1 MKLTQTTADK
11 FAIGLSLMCT
21 VHCFATPIILAL
33 LPSLAVL
40 QINAEQFHLWILAVL
55 QINAEQFHLWI
66 LAVVLPTSL
75 LALSLGCKKHKRTRY
90 MACGVVGLACLIIAV
105 LLGQEEAEKALT
117 LIGSAFI
124 ALAHWFNYQQCFKK
138 NNENCPCSGDKSDQ
152 LV

>member
-21 VHCFATPIILAL
+21 VHCFATPVILAL
-33 LPSLAVL
+33 LPSFAVL
-40 QINAEQFHLWILAVL
+40 QINGEQFHLWVLA
-55 QINAEQFHLWI
+55 A
-66 LAVVLPTSL
+66 VLPTSL

-90 MACGVVGLACLIIAV
+90 MACGVVGLAFLIIAV

-138 NNENCPCSGDKSDQ
+138 NNEKCTAC
-152 LV
+152 L

>member
-1 MKLTQTTADK
+1 MKLTQTAADK

-21 VHCFATPIILAL
+21 VHCFATPVILAL
-33 LPSLAVL
+33 LPSFAVL
-40 QINAEQFHLWILAVL
+40 QINGEQFHLWV
-55 QINAEQFHLWI
+55 

-90 MACGVVGLACLIIAV
+90 MACGVVGLAFLIIAV
-105 LLGQEEAEKALT
+105 LLGYEEAEKVLT

>member
-11 FAIGLSLMCT
+11 LAIGLSLMCT
-21 VHCFATPIILAL
+21 VHCFATPVILAL
-33 LPSLAVL
+33 LPSFAVL
-40 QINAEQFHLWILAVL
+40 QINAEQFHLWV
-55 QINAEQFHLWI
+55 

-75 LALSLGCKKHKRTRY
+75 LALSLGCKKHKRIRY
-90 MACGVVGLACLIIAV
+90 MACGVVGLACLITAV
-105 LLGQEEAEKALT
+105 LLGHEVAEKALT

-138 NNENCPCSGDKSDQ
+138 NNENCPCSGDKSDE

>member
-11 FAIGLSLMCT
+11 LAIGLSLMCT
-21 VHCFATPIILAL
+21 VHCFATPVILAL

-40 QINAEQFHLWILAVL
+40 QINAEQFHLWV
-55 QINAEQFHLWI
+55 

>member
-11 FAIGLSLMCT
+11 LAIGLSLMCT
-21 VHCFATPIILAL
+21 VHCFATPVILAL
-33 LPSLAVL
+33 LPSFAVL
-40 QINAEQFHLWILAVL
+40 QINGEQFHLWV
-55 QINAEQFHLWI
+55 

-90 MACGVVGLACLIIAV
+90 MACGVVGLAFLIIAV
-105 LLGQEEAEKALT
+105 LLGQEEAEKVLT

>member
-11 FAIGLSLMCT
+11 LAIGLSLMCT
-21 VHCFATPIILAL
+21 VHCFATPVILAL
-33 LPSLAVL
+33 LPS
-40 QINAEQFHLWILAVL
+40 LAVL

-90 MACGVVGLACLIIAV
+90 MACGVVGLAFLIIAV

-124 ALAHWFNYQQCFKK
+124 ALAHWFNYQLCFKK
-138 NNENCPCSGDKSDQ
+138 NNAKCRCSGDKSDQ

>member
-21 VHCFATPIILAL
+21 VHCFATPVILAL
-33 LPSLAVL
+33 LPSFAVL
-40 QINAEQFHLWILAVL
+40 QINAEQFHLWVLA
-55 QINAEQFHLWI
+55 A
-66 LAVVLPTSL
+66 VLPTSL

-90 MACGVVGLACLIIAV
+90 MACGVVGLAFLIIAV

-138 NNENCPCSGDKSDQ
+138 NNEKCRCSGDKSDQ

>member
-11 FAIGLSLMCT
+11 LAIGLSLMCT
-21 VHCFATPIILAL
+21 VHCFATPVILAL

-40 QINAEQFHLWILAVL
+40 H
-55 QINAEQFHLWI
+55 INAEQFHLWI

-75 LALSLGCKKHKRTRY
+75 LALNLGCKKHKRTRY
-90 MACGVVGLACLIIAV
+90 MACGVVGLAFLIIAV

>member
-21 VHCFATPIILAL
+21 VHCFATPVILAL
-33 LPSLAVL
+33 LPSFAVL
-40 QINAEQFHLWILAVL
+40 QINAEQFHLWV
-55 QINAEQFHLWI
+55 

>member
-21 VHCFATPIILAL
+21 VHCFATPVILAL
-33 LPSLAVL
+33 LPSFAVL
-40 QINAEQFHLWILAVL
+40 QINGEQFHLWV
-55 QINAEQFHLWI
+55 

-90 MACGVVGLACLIIAV
+90 MACGVVGLAFLIIAV
-105 LLGQEEAEKALT
+105 LLGYEEAEKVLT

>member
-21 VHCFATPIILAL
+21 VHCFATPVILAL
-33 LPSLAVL
+33 LPS
-40 QINAEQFHLWILAVL
+40 LAVL

-90 MACGVVGLACLIIAV
+90 MACGVVGLAFLIIAV

-138 NNENCPCSGDKSDQ
+138 NNENCPCSGDKSD
-152 LV
+152 

>member
-21 VHCFATPIILAL
+21 VHCFATPVILAL
-33 LPSLAVL
+33 LPSFAVL
-40 QINAEQFHLWILAVL
+40 QINAEQFHLWV
-55 QINAEQFHLWI
+55 

-90 MACGVVGLACLIIAV
+90 MACGVVGLAFLIIAV

>member
-33 LPSLAVL
+33 LPSFAVL
-40 QINAEQFHLWILAVL
+40 QINGEQFHLWVLA
-55 QINAEQFHLWI
+55 A
-66 LAVVLPTSL
+66 VLPTSL

-138 NNENCPCSGDKSDQ
+138 
-152 LV
+152 

>member
-21 VHCFATPIILAL
+21 VHCFATPVILAL
-33 LPSLAVL
+33 LPS
-40 QINAEQFHLWILAVL
+40 FAVL

-90 MACGVVGLACLIIAV
+90 MACGVVGLAFLIIAV

>member
-1 MKLTQTTADK
+1 MKLTQITADK

-21 VHCFATPIILAL
+21 VHCFATPVILAL
-33 LPSLAVL
+33 LPSFAVL
-40 QINAEQFHLWILAVL
+40 QINGEQFHLWV
-55 QINAEQFHLWI
+55 

-90 MACGVVGLACLIIAV
+90 MACGVVGLAFLIIAV
-105 LLGQEEAEKALT
+105 LLGQEEAEKVLT

>member
-11 FAIGLSLMCT
+11 LAIGLSLMCT
-21 VHCFATPIILAL
+21 VHCFATPVILAL
-33 LPSLAVL
+33 LPSFAVL
-40 QINAEQFHLWILAVL
+40 QINAEQFHLWV
-55 QINAEQFHLWI
+55 

-138 NNENCPCSGDKSDQ
+138 NNENCLCSGDKSDQ

>member
-11 FAIGLSLMCT
+11 LAIGLSLMCT
-21 VHCFATPIILAL
+21 VHCFATPVILAL
-33 LPSLAVL
+33 LPS
-40 QINAEQFHLWILAVL
+40 LAVL

-75 LALSLGCKKHKRTRY
+75 LALNLGCKKHKRTRY
-90 MACGVVGLACLIIAV
+90 MACGVVGLAFLIIAV

>member
-11 FAIGLSLMCT
+11 LAIGLSLMCT
-21 VHCFATPIILAL
+21 VHCFATPVILAL
-33 LPSLAVL
+33 LPSFAVL
-40 QINAEQFHLWILAVL
+40 QINSEQFHLWVLA
-55 QINAEQFHLWI
+55 A
-66 LAVVLPTSL
+66 VLPTSL

-90 MACGVVGLACLIIAV
+90 MACGVVGLAFLIIAV

-138 NNENCPCSGDKSDQ
+138 NNEKCRCSGDKSDQ

>member
-21 VHCFATPIILAL
+21 VHCFATPVILAL
-33 LPSLAVL
+33 LPS
-40 QINAEQFHLWILAVL
+40 LAVL

-90 MACGVVGLACLIIAV
+90 MACGVVGLAFLIIAV

-138 NNENCPCSGDKSDQ
+138 NNEKCRCSGDKSDQ

>member
-21 VHCFATPIILAL
+21 VHCFATPVILAL
-33 LPSLAVL
+33 LPSFAVL
-40 QINAEQFHLWILAVL
+40 QINSEQFHLWVLA
-55 QINAEQFHLWI
+55 A
-66 LAVVLPTSL
+66 VLPTSL

-90 MACGVVGLACLIIAV
+90 MACGVVGLAFLIIAV

-138 NNENCPCSGDKSDQ
+138 NNEKCRCSGDKSDQ

>member
-21 VHCFATPIILAL
+21 VHCFATPVILAL
-33 LPSLAVL
+33 LPS
-40 QINAEQFHLWILAVL
+40 LAVL

-90 MACGVVGLACLIIAV
+90 MACGVVGLAFLIIAV

-138 NNENCPCSGDKSDQ
+138 NNENCPCSGDKSDE

>member
-1 MKLTQTTADK
+1 MKLTQITADK

-21 VHCFATPIILAL
+21 VHCFATPVILAL
-33 LPSLAVL
+33 LPSFAVL
-40 QINAEQFHLWILAVL
+40 QINGEQFHLWVLA
-55 QINAEQFHLWI
+55 A
-66 LAVVLPTSL
+66 VLPTSL

-90 MACGVVGLACLIIAV
+90 MACGVVGLAFLIIAV

-138 NNENCPCSGDKSDQ
+138 NNEKCRCSGDKSDQ

>member
-21 VHCFATPIILAL
+21 VHCFATPVILAL
-33 LPSLAVL
+33 LPSFAVL
-40 QINAEQFHLWILAVL
+40 QINGEQFHLWVLA
-55 QINAEQFHLWI
+55 A
-66 LAVVLPTSL
+66 VLPTSL

-90 MACGVVGLACLIIAV
+90 MACGVVGLAFLIIAV
-105 LLGQEEAEKALT
+105 LLGQEEAEKVLT

>member
-11 FAIGLSLMCT
+11 FAIGLSLICT
-21 VHCFATPIILAL
+21 VHCFATPVILAL
-33 LPSLAVL
+33 LPSFAVL
-40 QINAEQFHLWILAVL
+40 QINGEQFHLWVLA
-55 QINAEQFHLWI
+55 A
-66 LAVVLPTSL
+66 VLPTSL

-90 MACGVVGLACLIIAV
+90 MACGVVGLAFLIIAV

-138 NNENCPCSGDKSDQ
+138 NNEKCRCSGDKSDQ

>member
-11 FAIGLSLMCT
+11 LAIGLSLMCT
-21 VHCFATPIILAL
+21 VHCFATPVILAL
-33 LPSLAVL
+33 LPSFAVL
-40 QINAEQFHLWILAVL
+40 QINAEQFHLWV
-55 QINAEQFHLWI
+55 

-75 LALSLGCKKHKRTRY
+75 LALNLGCKKHKRTRY
-90 MACGVVGLACLIIAV
+90 MACGVVGLAFLIIAV

>member
-21 VHCFATPIILAL
+21 VHCFATPVILAL
-33 LPSLAVL
+33 LPSFAVL
-40 QINAEQFHLWILAVL
+40 QINGEQFHLWV
-55 QINAEQFHLWI
+55 

-105 LLGQEEAEKALT
+105 LLGQEEAEKVLT

>member
-21 VHCFATPIILAL
+21 VHCFATPVILAL
-33 LPSLAVL
+33 LPS
-40 QINAEQFHLWILAVL
+40 LAVL

>member
-21 VHCFATPIILAL
+21 VHCFATPVILAL

-40 QINAEQFHLWILAVL
+40 QINAEQFHLWV
-55 QINAEQFHLWI
+55 

-90 MACGVVGLACLIIAV
+90 MACGVVGLAFLIIAV

>member
-21 VHCFATPIILAL
+21 VHCFATPVILAL
-33 LPSLAVL
+33 LPSFAVL
-40 QINAEQFHLWILAVL
+40 QINGEQFHLWVLA
-55 QINAEQFHLWI
+55 A
-66 LAVVLPTSL
+66 VLPTSL

-90 MACGVVGLACLIIAV
+90 MACGVVGLAFLIIAV
-105 LLGQEEAEKALT
+105 LLVQEEAEKALT

>member
-21 VHCFATPIILAL
+21 MHCFATPVILAL
-33 LPSLAVL
+33 LPSFAVL
-40 QINAEQFHLWILAVL
+40 QINGEQFHLWV
-55 QINAEQFHLWI
+55 

-90 MACGVVGLACLIIAV
+90 MAYGVVGLAFLIIAV
-105 LLGQEEAEKALT
+105 LLGQEEAEKVLT

>member
-21 VHCFATPIILAL
+21 VHCFATPVILAL
-33 LPSLAVL
+33 LPSFAVL
-40 QINAEQFHLWILAVL
+40 QINSEQFHLWVLA
-55 QINAEQFHLWI
+55 A
-66 LAVVLPTSL
+66 VLPTSL

-90 MACGVVGLACLIIAV
+90 MACGVVGLAFLIIAV
-105 LLGQEEAEKALT
+105 LLGYEEAEKALT

-138 NNENCPCSGDKSDQ
+138 NNENCPCSGDKSDE

>member
-21 VHCFATPIILAL
+21 VHCFATPVILAL
-33 LPSLAVL
+33 LPSFAVL
-40 QINAEQFHLWILAVL
+40 QINGEQFHLWVLA
-55 QINAEQFHLWI
+55 A
-66 LAVVLPTSL
+66 VLPTSL

-90 MACGVVGLACLIIAV
+90 MACGVVGLAFLIIAV
-105 LLGQEEAEKALT
+105 LLGQEEAEKVLT

-138 NNENCPCSGDKSDQ
+138 NNEKCRCSGDKSDQ

>member
-11 FAIGLSLMCT
+11 LAIGLSLMCT
-21 VHCFATPIILAL
+21 VHCFATPVILAL
-33 LPSLAVL
+33 LPSFAVL
-40 QINAEQFHLWILAVL
+40 QINAEQFHLWV
-55 QINAEQFHLWI
+55 

-90 MACGVVGLACLIIAV
+90 MACGVVGLAFLIIAV
-105 LLGQEEAEKALT
+105 LLGQEEAEKVLT

-138 NNENCPCSGDKSDQ
+138 NNENCPCSGDKSDE